1 MFREADAP
9 DLATSP
15 NLRLNKS
22 FVEEAVIPAFVYSVL
37 PAVPPADTRTVAT
50 RLVLIGSERLSNLTV
65 RRVLE
70 EVFGPDVRNFASP
83 ALNLDLLNS
92 SFQFERHPG
101 TDVYLASLKPFDV
114 DGAFSTYA
122 RIGEVWGLII
132 ALYFAGSKG
141 LKMLAERKV
150 RTQKKSVGDF
160 IGEILTVEAAATAS
174 CTNAERI
181 ALDQQLSDIKKAALE
196 LHLAERLEGSD
207 HFPALLATLADARTR
222 IWGVASTA

>member
-1 MFREADAP
+1 
-9 DLATSP
+9 
-15 NLRLNKS
+15 
-22 FVEEAVIPAFVYSVL
+22 
-37 PAVPPADTRTVAT
+37 
-50 RLVLIGSERLSNLTV
+50 
-65 RRVLE
+65 
-70 EVFGPDVRNFASP
+70 
-83 ALNLDLLNS
+83 LNLELLNS

-101 TDVYLASLKPFDV
+101 TDAYLASLRPFDV
-114 DGAFSTYA
+114 DVAFSTYA

-174 CTNAERI
+174 CTNVERI

-196 LHLAERLEGSD
+196 LHLAERLEGAD

-222 IWGVASTA
+222 IWGVAPTA